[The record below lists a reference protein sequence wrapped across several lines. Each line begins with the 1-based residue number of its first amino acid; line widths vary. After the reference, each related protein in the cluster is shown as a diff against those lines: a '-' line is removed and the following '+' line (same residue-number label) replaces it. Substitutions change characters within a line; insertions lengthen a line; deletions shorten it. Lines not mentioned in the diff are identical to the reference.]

1 MKTTISQLKS
11 ADINA
16 VDKLMKRNSR
26 TLGFLTRETLLKG
39 FIKKGGALG
48 VKTSDGQLIGY
59 LLYDVCKH
67 HIRITHLCVAEEF
80 GKRGI
85 ARQLVD
91 KLKQTPHLKKSIR
104 LSCRRDFPAHN
115 MWPKLGFIPIDEK
128 NSRSSEEHFLTLWCL
143 TLAEDDQLS
152 LFQAKTSD
160 ETLDV
165 IIDAQIFFDLYE
177 ADYDKTMPAKSL
189 FSDFLVESIS
199 LWITDE
205 LFVEIDRG
213 KNRTQRD
220 VSRQR
225 AYRFSKIE
233 YDLNRFEHFE
243 AALRKLLPDDKPN
256 QESDIRQLAKAA
268 ASDINI
274 FVTRD
279 DALLNKAES
288 ISELTGLQVLSP
300 TELIIQL
307 HELSERQSYMPTR
320 VSGHSLVWRRLN
332 SDAFADFPFNSFL
345 IQGERKGKFREK
357 LNVFLANPNRYEC
370 EVLWSQ
376 DQAIALRVLTNSANK
391 ILSVCFYRSASSDD
405 RLLFERYLIVDT
417 VYKAVERNLSMVK
430 FEKASLT
437 PGLKSDLLMTGFT
450 EHNDSFVRFCFSRCL
465 DRAEVL
471 SEIAILCPES
481 TSNYQNMSDID
492 LERHCSPLN
501 LGTDQNYFLIPI
513 RSGYAMSLINSY
525 QPADDLF
532 GGNTRVLL
540 RWDHVY
546 YRKKNR
552 HKMLVPPGRI
562 LWYVSEREKQ
572 IVAVS
577 HLDEVEIGIPQEL
590 FKKFKRFGILEWE
603 NIYELCDGDLSKE
616 IMALRFSH
624 TFPFRQPVSL
634 EAMRTVFKE
643 DNVGLWLQS
652 PSKIPIETFSKLFQ
666 LGYPNQ
672 I

>member
-1 MKTTISQLKS
+1 METIISKLKS
-11 ADINA
+11 TDIDA

-26 TLGFLTRETLLKG
+26 TLGFLTRETLLEG

-91 KLKQTPHLKKSIR
+91 KLKQTPHSKKIIR
-104 LSCRRDFPAHN
+104 LSCRRDLPAHN
-115 MWPKLGFIPIDEK
+115 MWPKLGFIPIGEK
-128 NSRSSEEHFLTLWCL
+128 RSRSFEEHFLTLWCL
-143 TLAEDDQLS
+143 TLAEDEQLS

-177 ADYDKTMPAKSL
+177 ADYDKTMPSKSL
-189 FSDFLVESIS
+189 LSDFLVESIS

-213 KNRTQRD
+213 KDRTQRD

-279 DALLNKAES
+279 DALLNKAEN
-288 ISELTGLQVLSP
+288 IFDLTRLQLLSP

-332 SDAFADFPFNSFL
+332 SDAFAEFPFNLFL
-345 IQGERKGKFREK
+345 IQGERKGNFREK
-357 LNVFLANPNRYEC
+357 LNSFLAKLNQYEC
-370 EVLWSQ
+370 EILWSKNR
-376 DQAIALRVLTNSANK
+376 AVALRVLTNSVDK
-391 ILSVCFYRSASSDD
+391 ILSVCFYRLASSDD

-417 VYKAVERNLSMVK
+417 IYKAIEKNLSMVK

-437 PGLKSDLLMTGFT
+437 PSLKSDLLMTGFT
-450 EHNDSFVRFCFSRCL
+450 ECNDSFVRFCFSRWL

-471 SEIAILCPES
+471 SEIATLCPES

-525 QPADDLF
+525 QSADDLF
-532 GGNTRVLL
+532 GGNTRILL
-540 RWDHVY
+540 RWDNIY
-546 YRKKNR
+546 YKKKTHN
-552 HKMLVPPGRI
+552 KILKPPARI
-562 LWYVSEREKQ
+562 LWYVSGKKQ
-572 IVAVS
+572 IVGVS
-577 HLDEVEIGIPQEL
+577 HLDDVEISNPKAL
-590 FKKFKRFGILEWE
+590 FKKFKNLGILDWRDL
-603 NIYELCDGDLSKE
+603 YEMCDRDPTRE
-616 IMALRFSH
+616 IMALKFSH
-624 TFPFRQPVSL
+624 TFPFRSPISL
-634 EAMRTVFKE
+634 DELRTIFEE
-643 DNVGLWLQS
+643 DGVHLWVQS
-652 PSKIPIETFSKLFQ
+652 LRKISVEKFCKLFH
-666 LGYPNQ
+666 LGYPDRP
-672 I
+672 

>member
-1 MKTTISQLKS
+1 METTISKLKS
-11 ADINA
+11 TDIDA

-26 TLGFLTRETLLKG
+26 TLGFLTRETLLEG

-91 KLKQTPHLKKSIR
+91 KLKQTPHSKKIIR

-128 NSRSSEEHFLTLWCL
+128 RSRSSEEHFLTLWCL

-177 ADYDKTMPAKSL
+177 ADYDKTMPSKSL
-189 FSDFLVESIS
+189 LSDFLVESIS
-199 LWITDE
+199 LWITNE

-288 ISELTGLQVLSP
+288 ISEMTRLQVLSP

-345 IQGERKGKFREK
+345 LQGERKGNFREK
-357 LNVFLANPNRYEC
+357 LNFFLAKPKQYEC
-370 EVLWSQ
+370 EILWSKGR
-376 DQAIALRVLTNSANK
+376 AVVLRVFTNSANK
-391 ILSVCFYRSASSDD
+391 ILAVPFSRVSHSADS
-405 RLLFERYLIVDT
+405 LFERYLIVDT
-417 VYKAVERNLSMVK
+417 IYKAIEKNLSMVK
-430 FEKASLT
+430 FEKGSLT
-437 PGLKSDLLMTGFT
+437 PGLRSDLLMIGFT
-450 EHNDSFVRFCFSRCL
+450 ECNDSFVRFCFSHCL

-471 SEIAILCPES
+471 SEIATLCPES
-481 TSNYQNMSDID
+481 TSNYQNMSDIE

-525 QPADDLF
+525 QPADDFF

-540 RWDHVY
+540 RWDNVY
-546 YRKKNR
+546 YRKKHR

-562 LWYVSEREKQ
+562 LWYVSKKEKQ

-603 NIYELCDGDLSKE
+603 DLYKMCGCNTETE
-616 IMALRFSH
+616 IMALKFSH

-634 EAMRTVFKE
+634 EAIRTVFEE
-643 DNVGLWLQS
+643 DKVGLSLQPS
-652 PSKIPIETFSKLFQ
+652 SKIPTETFRKLFY